1 MSNFFLERRPEEAD
15 NAAIECK
22 GGVNVKC
29 IIVVDRELP
38 LGLKA
43 NAAAALGMSL
53 GAQVDGLIG
62 PDVTDADGYTH
73 RGITK
78 VNLPILMASAEELR
92 GLHGR
97 VVNAFDPDISVIGF
111 SKLAQGC
118 KSYDLYRERMSGTQT
133 SQLEFS
139 GLCIFGAD
147 KKVSGFTGALP
158 VLR

>member
-1 MSNFFLERRPEEAD
+1 MPG
-15 NAAIECK
+15 IECE
-22 GGVNVKC
+22 GGMNVKC
-29 IIVVDRELP
+29 VIVVDRDLP
-38 LGLKA
+38 LGLKT

-62 PDVTDADGYTH
+62 PDEIDADGYTH

>member
-1 MSNFFLERRPEEAD
+1 
-15 NAAIECK
+15 
-22 GGVNVKC
+22 
-29 IIVVDRELP
+29 
-38 LGLKA
+38 
-43 NAAAALGMSL
+43 
-53 GAQVDGLIG
+53 
-62 PDVTDADGYTH
+62 
-73 RGITK
+73 
-78 VNLPILMASAEELR
+78 MASAEELR

>member
-1 MSNFFLERRPEEAD
+1 MSNFFLERRASGMD
-15 NAAIECK
+15 NARIECE
-22 GGVNVKC
+22 GGMNVKC
-29 IIVVDRELP
+29 VIVVDRDLP
-38 LGLKA
+38 IGLKT

-53 GAQVDGLIG
+53 GAQVDGVIG

-78 VNLPILMASAEELR
+78 VNLPILMASAEELK

-97 VVNAFDPDISVIGF
+97 VVLASDPEVSVIGF

-133 SQLEFS
+133 AELEFS

-147 KKVSGFTGALP
+147 KKVSGLTGALP

>member
-1 MSNFFLERRPEEAD
+1 MPG
-15 NAAIECK
+15 IECE
-22 GGVNVKC
+22 GGMNVKC
-29 IIVVDRELP
+29 VIVVDRDLP
-38 LGLKA
+38 LGLKT

-62 PDVTDADGYTH
+62 PDVIDADGYTH

-118 KSYDLYRERMSGTQT
+118 KSYDLYKERMSGTQT
-133 SQLEFS
+133 SKLEFS

-147 KKVSGFTGALP
+147 KKVSGLTGSLP

>member
-1 MSNFFLERRPEEAD
+1 M
-15 NAAIECK
+15 
-22 GGVNVKC
+22 NVKC
-29 IIVVDRELP
+29 VIVVDRDLP
-38 LGLKA
+38 LGLKT

-62 PDVTDADGYTH
+62 PDVIDADGYTH

-78 VNLPILMASAEELR
+78 VNLPILMASAEELKD
-92 GLHGR
+92 LHSR
-97 VVNAFDPDISVIGF
+97 VVRSDAPDISVIGF

-147 KKVSGFTGALP
+147 KKVSGLTGALP

>member
-1 MSNFFLERRPEEAD
+1 MPG
-15 NAAIECK
+15 IECE
-22 GGVNVKC
+22 GGMNVKC
-29 IIVVDRELP
+29 VNVVDRDLP
-38 LGLKA
+38 LGLKT

-62 PDVTDADGYTH
+62 PDVIDADGYTH

>member
-1 MSNFFLERRPEEAD
+1 MSNFFLERRASGTD
-15 NAAIECK
+15 NAGIERE
-22 GGVNVKC
+22 GGMNVKC
-29 IIVVDRELP
+29 VIVVDRELP
-38 LGLKA
+38 LGLKT

-62 PDVTDADGYTH
+62 PDVIDADGYTH

-78 VNLPILMASAEELR
+78 VNLPILMASAEELKE
-92 GLHGR
+92 LHGR
-97 VVNAFDPDISVIGF
+97 VARSADPEVSVIGF

-118 KSYDLYRERMSGTQT
+118 KSYDLYRERMNGTQT

-147 KKVSGFTGALP
+147 KKVSGLTGALP

>member
-1 MSNFFLERRPEEAD
+1 MPG
-15 NAAIECK
+15 IECE
-22 GGVNVKC
+22 GGMNVKC
-29 IIVVDRELP
+29 VIVVDRDLP
-38 LGLKA
+38 LGLKT

-62 PDVTDADGYTH
+62 PDVIDADGYTH

-118 KSYDLYRERMSGTQT
+118 KSYDLYRERMSVTQT